1 MIRSPLIGV
10 LIAALLCGAALAED
24 DAVVTSEQFI
34 ETLSAPAPAAAP
46 AMRTRS
52 FAPIRTRGIAAV
64 ARKPAQIAIQIHF
77 KSGSTRVADDTSRRQ
92 MAEAGKAFASEALAP
107 YRFEI
112 AGHTDSVG
120 SDEANMTLSRARAEN
135 LKTYLVETHG
145 IDPDRLVAKGYGES
159 VPVATNDTPEGRAK
173 NRRVV
178 FKRLD

>member
-1 MIRSPLIGV
+1 MTRSPLISI
-10 LIAALLCGAALAED
+10 LLAALLCGAALAED
-24 DAVVTSEQFI
+24 GAVVTSAQFI
-34 ETLSAPAPAAAP
+34 ETLSAPAPAAEP

-52 FAPIRTRGIAAV
+52 FVPIRTRGIAAV

-77 KSGSTRVADDTSRRQ
+77 KSGGTQLADDISRRQ
-92 MAEAGKAFASEALAP
+92 MAEAGKAFASEALAAC
-107 YRFEI
+107 RFEI

-120 SDEANMTLSRARAEN
+120 SNEDNMALSRARAET
-135 LKTYLVETHG
+135 LKTYLVEAHG

-159 VPVATNDTPEGRAK
+159 VPVAANDTPEGRAK